1 MFCRQCGTENADTAK
16 FCKNCGA
23 SLTATAEQAEPKQ
36 ATEETTQSITRQVAQ
51 TGTVLDL
58 PKEAAAEAVSETEEN
73 NAKEAK
79 TAPAAAA
86 AGAFAKGFLGKVKGA
101 AEKLPIKKTSKTSD
115 TPDGEEAASAENTG
129 EAEAAPANEKKQ
141 KTPKEKKQKEP
152 KPKKEKGPKEKKPKV
167 KKQKTP
173 KVRKQ
178 KIGKDGLPKER
189 KQIRLPKFSLKKLLK
204 RLRLILIIVVIL
216 AAIGSGVLIFLSGG
230 VTPAIE
236 KAQGYAEKAQTVA
249 EEVKG
254 KAEEVKGAVIKEP
267 KLENAT
273 LATEVDPETAEAVT
287 KATTFPVG
295 STVLYATVHVT
306 DVGDTVMVSA
316 VWNYVTN
323 NMVFSE
329 TDIEIEKDE
338 QIMFHVD
345 VPGGIPRGDYSV
357 DIKIDGEIMQT
368 LSFTVT

>member
-1 MFCRQCGTENADTAK
+1 MFCRQCGTGNADTAK

-23 SLTATAEQAEPKQ
+23 SLTATAEQTEPKQ
-36 ATEETTQSITRQVAQ
+36 TAEETAQSITRQVAQ

-58 PKEAAAEAVSETEEN
+58 PEETVTETVSETEEK
-73 NAKEAK
+73 NAKETKAS
-79 TAPAAAA
+79 PAAVA
-86 AGAFAKGFLGKVKGA
+86 AGTFAKGFLGMFKA
-101 AEKLPIKKTSKTSD
+101 AAVKLPAKKTSKTSGTSNSEEGA
-115 TPDGEEAASAENTG
+115 TPENARNPKGTSVKK
-129 EAEAAPANEKKQ
+129 EKQ
-141 KTPKEKKQKEP
+141 KTPKEK
-152 KPKKEKGPKEKKPKV
+152 
-167 KKQKTP
+167 
-173 KVRKQ
+173 
-178 KIGKDGLPKER
+178 

-204 RLRLILIIVVIL
+204 RLRLILIIIVIL

-236 KAQGYAEKAQTVA
+236 KAQGYAEKAQA
-249 EEVKG
+249 AAAEVKG
-254 KAEEVKGAVIKEP
+254 KAGEVKGTVMKEP

-273 LATEVDPETAEAVT
+273 LATEVDPKTAEAVT

-295 STVLYATVHVT
+295 STVLYATVHVV
-306 DVGDTVMVSA
+306 DVSDTVVVSA

-357 DIKIDGEIMQT
+357 DIKIDGEIIQT